1 VCRVDS
7 TRWPVCAA
15 CTAISA
21 VSPVA
26 DLADEDNIRVLAQD
40 RAKRGG
46 KGDAGFLVDLHLVH
60 AVYLVFDGIFY
71 GGYVDR
77 LAADPVEACEQ
88 RGKTFPTRLG
98 LLRKPSLR
106 LFDEFGELG
115 VFLVRNADVRQ
126 VQQAHIVLENAYHG
140 FFARGG

>member
-1 VCRVDS
+1 MAGLRRLHRDFGGL
-7 TRWPVCAA
+7 
-15 CTAISA
+15 
-21 VSPVA
+21 PVA

-88 RGKTFPTRLG
+88 RGRLSRPG
-98 LLRKPSLR
+98 WACYENHPLR

-140 FFARGG
+140 FFAVVGRQS